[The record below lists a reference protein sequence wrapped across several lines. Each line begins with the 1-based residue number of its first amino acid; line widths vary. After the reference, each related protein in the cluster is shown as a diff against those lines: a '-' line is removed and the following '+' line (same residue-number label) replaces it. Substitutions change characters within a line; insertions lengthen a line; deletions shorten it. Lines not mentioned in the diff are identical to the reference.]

1 MDELNLEDL
10 ELTFHFCLIVL
21 FKLLYVDLIL
31 FIIIIGKVIL
41 SCIVDDVI
49 IIIYDAAR
57 LVMRIINDHQSR
69 VIYVFIY

>member
-1 MDELNLEDL
+1 MLFLDELNLKDL
-10 ELTFHFCLIVL
+10 KLALHLCLIVL
-21 FKLLYVDLIL
+21 FKLLYIDLIL

-57 LVMRIINDHQSR
+57 LVMRIINND
-69 VIYVFIY
+69 